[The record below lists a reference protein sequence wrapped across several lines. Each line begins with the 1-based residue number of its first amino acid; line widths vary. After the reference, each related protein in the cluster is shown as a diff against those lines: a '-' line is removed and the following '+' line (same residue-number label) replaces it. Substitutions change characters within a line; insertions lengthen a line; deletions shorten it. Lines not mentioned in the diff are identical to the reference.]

1 MIFNGRLTVKC
12 LLHINYNCYLK
23 HINLLELPFWHI
35 KEEIMTSKKLTPKQL
50 LFARCVASGQTQADA
65 YREAYNPKPS
75 TTNASI
81 HTLASRLM
89 SKVELRSRVDAL
101 IAQRDK
107 ALVASAVTDR
117 QKVTAHLRDA
127 LAGGETDPLRLRA
140 AELLGRSAGLFVT
153 EMNLNTHVQRDPT
166 EVAAAIQQRLSQLT
180 GASDDDPEQM
190 GNALP
195 DSESPEIH

>member
-1 MIFNGRLTVKC
+1 
-12 LLHINYNCYLK
+12 
-23 HINLLELPFWHI
+23 
-35 KEEIMTSKKLTPKQL
+35 MTSKKLTPKQRH
-50 LFARCVASGQTQADA
+50 FARCVAGGMTQADA

-75 TTNASI
+75 TTAASI

-89 SKVELRSRVDAL
+89 SKVELRSRVDSL
-101 IAQRDK
+101 IVQRDK

-153 EMNLNTHVQRDPT
+153 EMNLNTSNQRDPT

-180 GASDDDPEQM
+180 GASDDESEQM

>member
-1 MIFNGRLTVKC
+1 
-12 LLHINYNCYLK
+12 
-23 HINLLELPFWHI
+23 
-35 KEEIMTSKKLTPKQL
+35 MTSKKLTPKQRH
-50 LFARCVASGQTQADA
+50 FARCVAGGMTQADA

-75 TTNASI
+75 TTAASI

-89 SKVELRSRVDAL
+89 SKVELRSRVDSL
-101 IAQRDK
+101 IVQRDK

-153 EMNLNTHVQRDPT
+153 EMNLNTSNQRDPT

-180 GASDDDPEQM
+180 GASDDESEQM

-195 DSESPEIH
+195 DGESPEIH

>member
-1 MIFNGRLTVKC
+1 
-12 LLHINYNCYLK
+12 
-23 HINLLELPFWHI
+23 
-35 KEEIMTSKKLTPKQL
+35 MTSKKLTPKQRH
-50 LFARCVASGQTQADA
+50 FARCVAGGMTQADA

-75 TTNASI
+75 TTAASI

-89 SKVELRSRVDAL
+89 SEVELRSRVDSL
-101 IAQRDK
+101 IVQRDK

-153 EMNLNTHVQRDPT
+153 EMNLNTSNQRDPT

-180 GASDDDPEQM
+180 GASDDESEQM

>member
-1 MIFNGRLTVKC
+1 
-12 LLHINYNCYLK
+12 
-23 HINLLELPFWHI
+23 
-35 KEEIMTSKKLTPKQL
+35 MTPKKLLTPKQRH
-50 LFARCVASGQTQADA
+50 FARCVAGGMTQADA

-75 TTNASI
+75 TTAASI

-89 SKVELRSRVDAL
+89 SEVELRSRVDSL

-127 LAGGETDPLRLRA
+127 LAGGETDQFRLRA
-140 AELLGRSAGLFVT
+140 AELLGRSAGLFVA
-153 EMNLNTHVQRDPT
+153 EMNVHTSNQQRDPT
-166 EVAAAIQQRLSQLT
+166 EVAAAIQQRLTQLT
-180 GASDDDPEQM
+180 GASDDESEQM

-195 DSESPEIH
+195 DGESPEIH